1 MTRHFAGMWRLLYVD
16 DEEDI
21 REIARLSLELDGDFD
36 VTLSG
41 DPTRAVEL
49 AAGLQPDLILLDFRM
64 PEMDGLAVRAALKE
78 EPRTAGLPVAFLT
91 ASAQKHEQREL
102 VAAGAVGVIE
112 KPFNPMTL
120 AQQVRSLIQAA
131 K

>member
-1 MTRHFAGMWRLLYVD
+1 MWRLLYVD

-36 VTLSG
+36 VSLSG
-41 DPTRAVEL
+41 DPTRAVRIAREL
-49 AAGLQPDLILLDFRM
+49 RPHLIILDFRM
-64 PEMDGLAVRAALKE
+64 PEMDGLMVKSALAE
-78 EPRTAGLPVAFLT
+78 DPETSAIPVVFLT

-102 VAAGAVGVIE
+102 MAAGAVGVIE

-120 AQQVRSLIQAA
+120 AQQIRAFLEPAPAV
-131 K
+131 